1 VRHGIAKEGVALTI
15 EQGYEMKRPSLLHV
29 EVRGDVVKLAGRG
42 VQVIEG
48 RIRVR

>member
-1 VRHGIAKEGVALTI
+1 MNAKRA
-15 EQGYEMKRPSLLHV
+15 YEMKRPSLLHV